1 MAPPPPFTIHRFC
14 ILGNPTGV
22 MIPRGTLDEASR
34 LCASHGVW
42 LVADSRQE
50 HFSARVMSGSCPGR
64 VLQVVDNTYEHFQY
78 AGEAISREAGRRCS
92 GPCPGHVSDTS
103 RKAPHECVSGEH
115 VINVFSFSKAF
126 GMMGWRVGCVSAP
139 RPTEGTD

>member
-1 MAPPPPFTIHRFC
+1 
-14 ILGNPTGV
+14 

-50 HFSARVMSGSCPGR
+50 HFSARAMSGSCPGR

-78 AGEAISREAGRRCS
+78 AGEADESRGWAALLWDMSRT
-92 GPCPGHVSDTS
+92 CPGHV
-103 RKAPHECVSGEH
+103 P
-115 VINVFSFSKAF
+115 
-126 GMMGWRVGCVSAP
+126 
-139 RPTEGTD
+139 